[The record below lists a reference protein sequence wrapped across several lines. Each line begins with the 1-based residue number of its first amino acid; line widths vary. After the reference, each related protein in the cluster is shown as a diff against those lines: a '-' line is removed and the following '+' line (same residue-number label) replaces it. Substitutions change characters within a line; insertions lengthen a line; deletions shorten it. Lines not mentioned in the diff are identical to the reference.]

1 MTREGALRLAR
12 PILFN
17 TDMVRAILDRRKKVT
32 RRVVKYKYCNTEMKM
47 RTDKYGTRLI
57 EIQKDVEGETYGKN
71 PNGGTWHRVLPY
83 IEKNPPYKYNDVL
96 YVRETWCQVAANIFW
111 YKADSKIQNI
121 LWHPSI
127 HMPKDAARIFLRV
140 TGVKEERLQEITD
153 EQAEKEGCSD
163 YTSTALGFSDV
174 WDSTIKKSDI
184 DKYGWKANP
193 WVWVIGFEVIEV
205 G

>member
-12 PILFN
+12 PILFS
-17 TDMVRAILDRRKKVT
+17 TDMVRAILDGRKKVT

>member
-17 TDMVRAILDRRKKVT
+17 TDMVRAILDRRKTVT

>member
-193 WVWVIGFEVIEV
+193 WVWVIGFEVMEV

>member
-32 RRVVKYKYCNTEMKM
+32 RRVVKYKYRNTEMKM

>member
-1 MTREGALRLAR
+1 MTREYALKIAK
-12 PILFN
+12 PILFS
-17 TDMVRAILDRRKKVT
+17 TDMVRAILDGRKKVT

>member
-1 MTREGALRLAR
+1 
-12 PILFN
+12 
-17 TDMVRAILDRRKKVT
+17 
-32 RRVVKYKYCNTEMKM
+32 
-47 RTDKYGTRLI
+47 
-57 EIQKDVEGETYGKN
+57 
-71 PNGGTWHRVLPY
+71 
-83 IEKNPPYKYNDVL
+83 
-96 YVRETWCQVAANIFW
+96 
-111 YKADSKIQNI
+111 
-121 LWHPSI
+121 
-127 HMPKDAARIFLRV
+127 MPKDAARIFLRV

>member
-1 MTREGALRLAR
+1 
-12 PILFN
+12 
-17 TDMVRAILDRRKKVT
+17 
-32 RRVVKYKYCNTEMKM
+32 MKM
-47 RTDKYGTRLI
+47 RTYKYGTGLI
-57 EIQKDVEGETYGKN
+57 YIQKDVVGERYGKN

>member
-184 DKYGWKANP
+184 DKYGWKANS

>member
-1 MTREGALRLAR
+1 MTREEALNVAR